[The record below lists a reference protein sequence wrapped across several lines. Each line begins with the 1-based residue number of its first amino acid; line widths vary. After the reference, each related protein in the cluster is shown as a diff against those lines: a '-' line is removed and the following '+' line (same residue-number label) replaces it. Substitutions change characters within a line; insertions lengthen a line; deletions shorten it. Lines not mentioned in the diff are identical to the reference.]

1 MRKNNNMRNLFERL
15 KDGPMQAIMDEAK
28 RYPCTVR
35 EIVNSLK
42 NNTIY
47 LDVPYGVVLNI
58 ESCTKQRFTD
68 IFEFD

>member
-1 MRKNNNMRNLFERL
+1 MRNLFQRL
-15 KDGPMQAIMDEAK
+15 KDGPMQAIMGEEE
-28 RYPCTVR
+28 RYPLTTK
-35 EIVNSLK
+35 EIVNCLK